1 MAWWLAGERDQ
12 HPGAGDF
19 IKRFD
24 PRFWTVNFP
33 RPMMAAVTT
42 PAFDTLRV
50 DCAFYRAGDLAGL
63 IWESVDRF
71 DHPLLRY
78 APSKDYRG
86 CVLRFAWRSTGLVGL
101 DAVGGPTLT
110 IEGRDAGG
118 TARNWYVRLWNY
130 AVGVADDAVVTLDF
144 AAMAE
149 GFAPGGDGVFA
160 GDVDRMFISL
170 TPVGFVEGDAT
181 PLAARV
187 DATVWIEG
195 IRCDGPGST
204 LRVGDTFV
212 PPHRLRIAGGYDDS
226 YNLTPARILRN
237 MVQLGYREVIDHY
250 VGMSHFFEVA
260 WDAGAGKV
268 LATGGLNAP
277 TRAWHI
283 DFLTRAEAL
292 GYRVILSISFELFD
306 ANAPDGWKQR
316 KEGGAP
322 AATGYLPPSTVLS
335 PVNAAAMGWVTDALI
350 EFCGLSP
357 GAVQVQIGEPW
368 WWVGPDKIAC
378 IYDAATVAGYLAETG
393 LVAPA
398 GIGDVRA
405 AMSAAQLAYL
415 DWLGGQLGA
424 ATLALRD
431 AVKAAYPAARVA
443 LLFYAPQ
450 VLDGAAPALARLN
463 LPQGWAFPAF
473 DVLQLEDY
481 DFVTAG
487 DSGGSA
493 RAAAVVSGALG
504 YPVASQHYFSGF
516 ATVPGDAGQWARIVA
531 AADTGFGRG
540 VAETFVWAFPQ
551 VARDGFTWFDIA
563 GDEAVQA
570 FHDVRFPVEVG
581 MGASGGPMFSTV
593 IATTA
598 SGHEQRN
605 MQWADAR
612 MSFDAGLGVRS
623 EADLGAVVA
632 FFRARRGSA
641 AGFRFR
647 DPGEDSS
654 GGMTGEPG
662 AGDQLL
668 GAGDGV
674 RTRFELVKRYGEGGD
689 AQVRRITRPE
699 GGTVRV
705 AVGGVEVLTGWT
717 VAAFGVVE
725 FAVAPVVGAEVTAG
739 FRFDVPV
746 RFAEDRL
753 DVSLA
758 TFRAGEMVSVGLVEV
773 REG

>member
-42 PAFDTLRV
+42 VGADALRV

-63 IWESVDRF
+63 IWESADHH

-78 APSKDYRG
+78 RENRDYRR
-86 CVLRFAWRSTGLVGL
+86 CVLRFRWRSVGLTGL

-144 AAMAE
+144 AALAE
-149 GFAPGGDGVFA
+149 GFAPGGAAVFA
-160 GDVDRMFISL
+160 GDIDRMFVSL
-170 TPVGFVEGDAT
+170 TPVGYVEGDETA
-181 PLAARV
+181 LAARV
-187 DATVWIEG
+187 DATVWVEDIS
-195 IRCDGPGST
+195 CDGAGST
-204 LRVGDTFV
+204 LRIGDTFV

-250 VGMSHFFEVA
+250 VGMSHFFEVV
-260 WDAGAGKV
+260 WDAGAGKF
-268 LATGGLNAP
+268 LATGGLNEPA
-277 TRAWHI
+277 RAWHV
-283 DFLTRAEAL
+283 DFLTRAEVL

-306 ANAPDGWKQR
+306 ANAPEGWKQR

-322 AATGYLPPSTVLS
+322 AATGYLPPSTLLS

-350 EFCGLSP
+350 EFCGLGP
-357 GAVQVQIGEPW
+357 GAVHVQIGEPW
-368 WWVGPDKIAC
+368 WWVGPDKVAC

-405 AMSAAQLAYL
+405 AMSAGQLAYL
-415 DWLGGQLGA
+415 DWLGGKLGA

-431 AVKAAYPAARVA
+431 AVKAAYPAATVA

-450 VLDGAAPALARLN
+450 VLDAAAPALARLN
-463 LPQGWAFPAF
+463 LPGAWAFPAF

-493 RAAAVVSGALG
+493 RAVAVASEALG
-504 YPVASQHYFSGF
+504 YPLASQHYFSGF
-516 ATVPGDAGQWARIVA
+516 ASSAGDAVQWARIAA

-581 MGASGGPMFSTV
+581 LGASGGPAFSTV

-632 FFRARRGSA
+632 FFRARRGAA

-654 GGMTGEPG
+654 SGMTGVPG
-662 AGDQLL
+662 PGDQVL
-668 GAGDGV
+668 GVGDGV
-674 RTRFELVKRYGEGGD
+674 QTRFELVKRYGDGAD

-705 AVGGVEVLTGWT
+705 AVGGVEVVAGWT

-725 FAVAPVVGAEVTAG
+725 FDVAPVVGAEVTAG

-758 TFRAGEMVSVGLVEV
+758 TFRAGELPSVGLVEV